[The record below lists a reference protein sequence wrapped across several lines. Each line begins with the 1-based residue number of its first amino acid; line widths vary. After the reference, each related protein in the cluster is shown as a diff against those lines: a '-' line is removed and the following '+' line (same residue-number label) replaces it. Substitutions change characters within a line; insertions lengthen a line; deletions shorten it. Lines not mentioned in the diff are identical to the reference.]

1 MHWRLYDACRLV
13 WCCNGRHRE
22 RAIGKEIH
30 MLWMLAGILIAMW
43 LLGMVSGYTLG
54 YLIHVLLII
63 AVVIVLLGVIQ
74 GRRPV

>member
-1 MHWRLYDACRLV
+1 
-13 WCCNGRHRE
+13 
-22 RAIGKEIH
+22 

-54 YLIHVLLII
+54 YLIHVLLVI
-63 AVVIVLLGVIQ
+63 AVVFALLGLVQ

>member
-1 MHWRLYDACRLV
+1 
-13 WCCNGRHRE
+13 
-22 RAIGKEIH
+22 
-30 MLWMLAGILIAMW
+30 
-43 LLGMVSGYTLG
+43 MVSGYTLG